1 MSAIFCDTINTY
13 CTSTTNNY
21 TVLSKDTFA
30 ATICAHLF
38 EPRLE
43 AFLYEFVVDK
53 NDLVDLNAVISSKD
67 GLRIFIS
74 FLS

>member
-1 MSAIFCDTINTY
+1 MPFFVTQSILIALPQL
-13 CTSTTNNY
+13 TT
-21 TVLSKDTFA
+21 TQAFLKILLA
-30 ATICAHLF
+30 ATICAHLS

-53 NDLVDLNAVISSKD
+53 SDLVDLNAVIFSKND
-67 GLRIFIS
+67 LRTFFS